1 MSASSDNSN
10 HHRSVLIP
18 TEILS
23 QIFSY
28 LQKDYVSLYNC
39 LLVNKF
45 WHINTLEVLY
55 SKPFHLL
62 QSNSHPS
69 RINNDQTNLSNTLQ
83 NYLTRSSKNDNVT
96 IEDRIVKLIDLYIKC
111 LRYKNDFKE
120 IEVRLNEN
128 GIFYIY
134 KNQDFKNLMKIET
147 NLLFDYSSY
156 LKYLRYDD
164 LYNFISIYLSSF
176 SNGVSFV
183 NNVRKSLFTY
193 NPYSIIT
200 KRTIVMELFKI
211 FLKQQQ
217 NLIELS
223 ISTNFINDFRKFE
236 INHFNGIDQDLLDI
250 FKDQTLP
257 LEKKGRKGNNI
268 NTLICGGIKFD
279 EILKLLQNN
288 LRLTSIKNF
297 IIDFNLPPH
306 SNDFNF
312 GHHKYQISSEKII
325 DFLSLQK
332 KLKKLCV
339 VGRYCELYNIFY
351 RLSDE
356 NILEQLTCLEFY
368 GIIFHNNLSGNQSL
382 MTGIIQCANLQ
393 ELVFEDCVNLTSDIV
408 YQIRNSRFTS
418 LKKFTLRNCSGKNIN
433 SLSSHNSIAT
443 LIRNACGGLEEVRF
457 GRKLKW
463 FIRKIYDVGNI
474 VLDEMTNCEKLKV
487 VECCV
492 LIEIVEDFFEVL
504 KMCKNLVKVNVSVD
518 YELSDNESFWKRF
531 GSALSENRTALNEL
545 SICIGGTGGNGC
557 ENELWIEM
565 FEWFF
570 GSCDIHIEILKFP
583 MCYSINENYLKI
595 IGRYAKRVGEVKKV
609 MLCEG
614 VIRRKYDCTLM
625 IEGIQCVRVCRDD
638 VEFDDDDLVRRGS
651 RFRNGI
657 Q

>member
-1 MSASSDNSN
+1 M
-10 HHRSVLIP
+10 
-18 TEILS
+18 
-23 QIFSY
+23 
-28 LQKDYVSLYNC
+28 
-39 LLVNKF
+39 
-45 WHINTLEVLY
+45 
-55 SKPFHLL
+55 
-62 QSNSHPS
+62 
-69 RINNDQTNLSNTLQ
+69 NLSNTLQ

-111 LRYKNDFKE
+111 LRYKSDFKE
-120 IEVRLNEN
+120 IEVRLNDN

-176 SNGVSFV
+176 SNGVSFA
-183 NNVRKSLFTY
+183 NNIKKSLFTY

-217 NLIELS
+217 NIIELS
-223 ISTNFINDFRKFE
+223 ISTNFINDFKKFE

-257 LEKKGRKGNNI
+257 IGKKGRKGNNI

-306 SNDFNF
+306 NNDFNF
-312 GHHKYQISSEKII
+312 GNHKYQISSEKII

-339 VGRYCELYNIFY
+339 VGRYYELYNIFY
-351 RLSDE
+351 KLSDE

-368 GIIFHNNLSGNQSL
+368 GIIFQNSLSSNQSL
-382 MTGIIQCANLQ
+382 MTGIIRCHNLH

-408 YQIRNSRFTS
+408 YQLRNSRFTS

-433 SLSSHNSIAT
+433 SKSSHNSIAT
-443 LIRNACGGLEEVRF
+443 LIRNSRGGLEEVRF

-474 VLDEMTNCEKLKV
+474 VLEEMTKCEKLKV
-487 VECCV
+487 VEFCV
-492 LIEIVEDFFEVL
+492 LVEIVDDFLEVL
-504 KMCKNLVKVNVSVD
+504 GMCKNLEKVNISVD

-531 GSALSENRTALNEL
+531 GNALSENRPALNEL

-570 GSCDIHIEILKFP
+570 GSCDIPIDILKFP

-595 IGRYAKRVGEVKKV
+595 IGRYAKRVGDVKKV

-614 VIRRKYDCTLM
+614 VIRKKYDCTLM
-625 IEGIQCVRVCRDD
+625 IEGIQSVRVCRDD